1 MYKLSNLAVD
11 DFTAIYEYTL
21 LNFGVAQADQYM
33 QHLENTFHLLVSSP
47 LIGYACVDIGEGIR
61 RHDHH
66 QHAIFYKK
74 TGLWNFYYSDIASTD
89 ATHETF
95 FCVINTFL

>member
-21 LNFGVAQADQYM
+21 LNFGVAQADQYT

-66 QHAIFYKK
+66 QHAIFIK
-74 TGLWNFYYSDIASTD
+74 NRIMEFYYSDIASTD